1 MLLSLKIQKYLYL
14 KTNNRIASSLLF
26 PFAPILIIGALLGYL
41 CDYRIL
47 DRGISYAL
55 IWLAI
60 APLLVNKADLV
71 IKDFFESHKTK
82 FIDKEVYTLTRN
94 TFVSKYEKYNHI
106 ILNITWILATSL
118 VVTFTRFVNAPLSIK
133 IWSFISFVIL
143 FNYSFIG
150 FKGILLIPKIVKVFC
165 SSKTQFEPLH
175 HDSFGGFESIGKF
188 IITGTLFFSSGSLV
202 LPLVFSILRE
212 FAIQN
217 ILLSYSAYIL
227 TTVFIIIMIY
237 SFIAPILIVKKY
249 LTEMKSEAIRISSKK
264 LDKMYKE
271 AFKKEAKLEKT
282 AQLYFYNDIYHK
294 KLYEIKEFPYDASV
308 IFELTVSVL
317 IPVVI
322 AAIEIFNHTTIT
334 I

>member
-1 MLLSLKIQKYLYL
+1 MLLSLKMQKYLFL
-14 KTNNRIASSLLF
+14 KTKNRIGASLLF
-26 PFAPILIIGALLGYL
+26 PFGPIVIIGILLDFI
-41 CDYRIL
+41 CDYRVF

-60 APLLVNKADLV
+60 APFLVNKADLV
-71 IKDFFESHKTK
+71 IKDFFESHKSK
-82 FIDKEVYTLTRN
+82 FKDEEIYTLTRVS
-94 TFVSKYEKYNHI
+94 FVSKYEKYNHI
-106 ILNITWILATSL
+106 ILNIAWILATSL

-133 IWSFISFVIL
+133 IWSFISFIIL

-165 SSKTQFEPLH
+165 SSKTRFEPLH

-188 IITGTLFFSSGSLV
+188 IITGTFFFSSGSLV

-212 FAIQN
+212 FAN
-217 ILLSYSAYIL
+217 HNVLLSYSVYIL
-227 TTVFIIIMIY
+227 TTVFIVILVY

-249 LTEMKSEAIRISSKK
+249 LMEQKSEAIRISGKK

-271 AFKKEAKLEKT
+271 AFKKDAKIEKSS
-282 AQLYFYNDIYHK
+282 QLYFYNDIYHK
-294 KLYEIKEFPYDASV
+294 KLYDIKEFPYDASV

-317 IPVVI
+317 LPIGI
-322 AAIEIFNHTTIT
+322 AVIEILSHVGVTV
-334 I
+334 